1 MFPWEALAG
10 WLAVAILA
18 GSLARRFRR
27 WNLVWCGLGVTI
39 AGVIY
44 YPSVMAHR
52 PQHYYA
58 LLEFLASSFA
68 FGAGVVIAF
77 VGVLRLRSSGSHHP
91 GVNADNERDRPA
103 GGNG

>member
-27 WNLVWCGLGVTI
+27 WSLVWCGLGVAA
-39 AGVIY
+39 AGMIY

-52 PQHYYA
+52 PQYYYA
-58 LLEFLASSFA
+58 LLEFLASSTA
-68 FGAGVVIAF
+68 IGAGVVITF
-77 VGVLRLRSSGSHHP
+77 VGTLRLLSSGSDRA
-91 GVNADNERDRPA
+91 GANMNNERDRTA